1 MAQREKRKVWSGGID
16 TTAIA
21 FAFCALAEKNRS
33 LRDLVTICHSVR
45 SKAEFPQFYKDTVL
59 NFDTM
64 IMSHHMRDI
73 LSNNAK
79 DGSILVTGDPVD
91 LVFSSHVMSQ
101 CFLHPP
107 TLKRGGTLFAHL
119 HKAGG

>member
-1 MAQREKRKVWSGGID
+1 MF
-16 TTAIA
+16 T
-21 FAFCALAEKNRS
+21 FCALAEKNRS
-33 LRDLVTICHSVR
+33 LRDLVTISVR

-79 DGSILVTGDPVD
+79 DGSILVTGD
-91 LVFSSHVMSQ
+91 L
-101 CFLHPP
+101 
-107 TLKRGGTLFAHL
+107 
-119 HKAGG
+119 